1 MDMMNSNWID
11 EKTRAV
17 FVEWTYVDSNSSLA
31 LERDTACDSQRVRC
45 VGPVLRGQHDAA
57 RGAAR
62 WRRLHGL
69 AVRNRAGAQLHRM
82 VPLSVTPQICL
93 HAQVGRYFRTDQQN
107 AALIVIEVIV
117 VVFVFLY
124 LLSEFGQLDLA
135 WLVDI
140 KAATELLCAQMS

>member
-1 MDMMNSNWID
+1 
-11 EKTRAV
+11 
-17 FVEWTYVDSNSSLA
+17 
-31 LERDTACDSQRVRC
+31 
-45 VGPVLRGQHDAA
+45 
-57 RGAAR
+57 
-62 WRRLHGL
+62 
-69 AVRNRAGAQLHRM
+69 M